1 MLNSLPTSLKI
12 VVLNICGVLY
22 SLLRCLVPQHSGM
35 IGRPLSTTTSNKTG
49 HDAQLFSSEG
59 EAARQKG
66 DYESCSTA
74 WADSDEWQSFRCF
87 LGGDGLGVDSVLG
100 VRGVSIGP
108 S

>member
-1 MLNSLPTSLKI
+1 MSARMEQYVFITTPMKLFNTTI
-12 VVLNICGVLY
+12 
-22 SLLRCLVPQHSGM
+22 SGM
-35 IGRPLSTTTSNKTG
+35 IGRPLSTTTSSKTG

>member
-1 MLNSLPTSLKI
+1 MSARMEQYVFITTPMKLFSTTI
-12 VVLNICGVLY
+12 
-22 SLLRCLVPQHSGM
+22 SGM

-59 EAARQKG
+59 EAARQKC